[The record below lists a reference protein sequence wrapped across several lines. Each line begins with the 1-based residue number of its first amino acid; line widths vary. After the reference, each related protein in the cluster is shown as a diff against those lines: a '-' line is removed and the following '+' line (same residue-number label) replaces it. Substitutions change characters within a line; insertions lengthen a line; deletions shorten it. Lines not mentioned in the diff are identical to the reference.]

1 MNASMLPIS
10 YDLSDYAEYIDL
22 SRFQYCF
29 VSYSGGVLAIA
40 TDTSL
45 ILTDDV
51 SNAYKA
57 DDLDSTRLVLE
68 FNEDSGR
75 ATCIQWII
83 EGAVVSVGFE
93 SGLVVC
99 FNCKGEEIFEF
110 KGAMSSVQSIKVAST
125 EIHKKE
131 ASIWI
136 LYEEGYLVSVRFSTL
151 LLVLMWNECAYVH
164 KCRVLV
170 QFFHILSLSFI
181 LRSSPF
187 F

>member
-1 MNASMLPIS
+1 MATTAAF
-10 YDLSDYAEYIDL
+10 DLNDYTEYLDL
-22 SRFQYCF
+22 NRFQYCF

-51 SNAYKA
+51 NNNGNKIN
-57 DDLDSTRLVLE
+57 DKEETRLVLE

-93 SGLVVC
+93 SGLLVC

-110 KGAMSSVQSIKVAST
+110 KGNNSSVQSIKVAST
-125 EIHKKE
+125 EVHKNE

-136 LYEEGYLVSVRFSTL
+136 LYEGGYIVSVSIHIL
-151 LLVLMWNECAYVH
+151 LLLES
-164 KCRVLV
+164 
-170 QFFHILSLSFI
+170 I
-181 LRSSPF
+181 
-187 F
+187 